1 MKAFNPPNQDTL
13 FTDQELDYKS
23 RFDQSAKSLNAHA
36 PLSSKARP
44 MSIHDLLGQEHLLGK
59 NQPLRAAI
67 ESGDIHSMIF
77 WGPPGVGKTTLARIV
92 AEGANASLIE
102 LSAVMSG
109 ISDIRETIQVATQNI
124 KAGQKTLVFVDEA
137 HRFNKSQQ
145 DCFLPY
151 VEDGTIIFVGATTEN
166 PSFEINNSLLSRC
179 IVYKLELLDTKTLVK
194 LFRNALT
201 MTSENQLIP
210 SFAQLERIAIFSNG
224 DARRGLNL
232 LELLL
237 DTAKSDNP
245 KSEVISDAI
254 FDQVVKV
261 SSANFDKK
269 GDYFFDFISALH
281 KSIRGSSPDA
291 ALYWFCRLLEGGC
304 DPNYIGRRIV
314 RIASEDIG
322 NADPR
327 ALTISLDSWAA
338 YERLG
343 SPEGELAIAQAIVF
357 LASIPKSNS
366 IYNAF
371 NRAKDLIDSGE
382 RYDVPL
388 HLRNAPTDLME
399 KLDHGKS
406 YRYSHDEEGSYSPG
420 ECYFPEALK
429 DIRFYEPTENGQEIK
444 IKERLSS
451 LKKQDLSCQKKR
463 YP

>member
-1 MKAFNPPNQDTL
+1 
-13 FTDQELDYKS
+13 
-23 RFDQSAKSLNAHA
+23 
-36 PLSSKARP
+36 
-44 MSIHDLLGQEHLLGK
+44 
-59 NQPLRAAI
+59 
-67 ESGDIHSMIF
+67 
-77 WGPPGVGKTTLARIV
+77 
-92 AEGANASLIE
+92 
-102 LSAVMSG
+102 
-109 ISDIRETIQVATQNI
+109 RETIQVATQNI

-281 KSIRGSSPDA
+281 KS
-291 ALYWFCRLLEGGC
+291 
-304 DPNYIGRRIV
+304 
-314 RIASEDIG
+314 
-322 NADPR
+322 
-327 ALTISLDSWAA
+327 
-338 YERLG
+338 
-343 SPEGELAIAQAIVF
+343 
-357 LASIPKSNS
+357 
-366 IYNAF
+366 
-371 NRAKDLIDSGE
+371 
-382 RYDVPL
+382 
-388 HLRNAPTDLME
+388 
-399 KLDHGKS
+399 
-406 YRYSHDEEGSYSPG
+406 
-420 ECYFPEALK
+420 
-429 DIRFYEPTENGQEIK
+429 
-444 IKERLSS
+444 
-451 LKKQDLSCQKKR
+451 
-463 YP
+463 